1 MFPWYSLP
9 WIKLGQTSWRAA
21 SAKIS
26 AFYAITVPYSITG
39 KLMRQTSM
47 FLAPWS
53 RVLLFDTVSLK
64 SKNRLA
70 LLRSTDWCDPVI
82 IPLDA
87 QRFLSIGAV
96 RQFSTN
102 HNSSEPGCKFYNSF
116 ISLSP
121 LTGAQMIKLYPSKRF
136 ECRALRHN
144 ENLPTNAIQHHSDSV
159 K

>member
-64 SKNRLA
+64 RKNRLA

-82 IPLDA
+82 IPLTRNVFFA
-87 QRFLSIGAV
+87 LVLWGNFPQIIIQANMAV
-96 RQFSTN
+96 NFTTVSYPFRR
-102 HNSSEPGCKFYNSF
+102 
-116 ISLSP
+116 SL
-121 LTGAQMIKLYPSKRF
+121 GRKW
-136 ECRALRHN
+136 
-144 ENLPTNAIQHHSDSV
+144 
-159 K
+159 

>member
-1 MFPWYSLP
+1 MVKNLPNMFPSYSLH

-64 SKNRLA
+64 RKNRLA

-82 IPLDA
+82 IPLTRNVFFA
-87 QRFLSIGAV
+87 LVLWGNFPQIIIQAKMAV
-96 RQFSTN
+96 NFTTVSYPFRR
-102 HNSSEPGCKFYNSF
+102 
-116 ISLSP
+116 SL
-121 LTGAQMIKLYPSKRF
+121 GRKW
-136 ECRALRHN
+136 
-144 ENLPTNAIQHHSDSV
+144 
-159 K
+159 